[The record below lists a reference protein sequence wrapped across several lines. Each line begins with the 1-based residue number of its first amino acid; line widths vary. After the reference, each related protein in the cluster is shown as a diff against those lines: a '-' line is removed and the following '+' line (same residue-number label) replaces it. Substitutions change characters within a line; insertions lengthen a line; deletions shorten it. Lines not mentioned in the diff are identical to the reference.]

1 MPWSALQQQAINTYN
16 KNILVA
22 AAAGSGKT
30 SVLVERVIQRI
41 VNKTCDINEILVVT
55 FTNAAAAEMRER
67 IATAIT
73 NQLSD
78 KDKERQ
84 LVLLN
89 AASISTL
96 HAFCQNLIRQYFHQL
111 GLDPKF
117 RLGNPQE
124 IDLLK
129 YDVLEELF
137 EDNYNLDDNNDFL
150 DFTDTYGS
158 ERGDDTTYDIILKLY
173 NYAQSQPFPKQ
184 WLETLPT
191 YFKVDTLQDLDSCPW
206 LQIIKQTV
214 IDRLHIAQKSAEKMQ
229 ALATELNL
237 KNYFDIAVNDLD
249 FLTQLSSLAQSSWQ
263 ELSTTINSF
272 KFKVMRAPK
281 DTPDEIKTQFSNLR
295 DEIKKIIKQ
304 LKENYF
310 TQTLEETLAD
320 MPKLYRQAQ
329 ILCSITIE
337 FAGKFSKAKAERS
350 LIDFSDLEHFTLKL
364 LATENST
371 ADNLQPTTI
380 AKTLQDKYVE
390 IMVDEYQDTNGVQE
404 AILKLIASPTSPN
417 LFFVGDVKQ
426 SIYKFRLAEPELFLA
441 KYKQY
446 PQQENCLRIDLA
458 QNFRSRKEIL
468 NGVNFIF
475 SQIMTP
481 QAGELSYGEAE
492 ALYCGFDYPSSSNLT
507 LKSPIELALFDKQQ
521 KISSN
526 TETIENDEDN
536 LQGFTAEAKYITLR
550 IQKLMTKQPL
560 VFDKHTKT
568 YRPLK
573 YKDIVILLRTVQDKA
588 KILADTMRDNNIPVY
603 ASIESGYFQETEV
616 RLMLSLLQIIDNP
629 QQDIPLTAVLYSPIF
644 NFNIEDL
651 AYLRL
656 HKQNVDMYD
665 ALLSLADTN
674 SKKHLKLRL
683 RVTTFLEKLHHWRD
697 YARNHSVPELIWLL
711 LDETGYY
718 DYVGGLPEGMVRQ
731 ANLRALYDRASN
743 YEQTSFRGLF
753 RFLRF
758 VQRMQHLGNDL
769 AVARNLSDSEDVVRI
784 MSIHKSKG
792 LEFPVVILA
801 DTGKQFNLQDSQNSI
816 LFHKQLGLGLYV
828 NDIKHHIRYQTLSR
842 LAIVQQIINEY
853 KAEEMRVLY
862 VAMTRARE
870 KLIIT
875 GSVRNIQ
882 KFAQNACVQ
891 ASSTT
896 QTLPDYYILQAK
908 SYLDW
913 LGFALSRHRDGLLL
927 RQYSDTISATILQ
940 DDSSWQISLIDNLNS
955 SITAKTLTAQQE
967 DLFTKIK
974 NLQPLPATS
983 YKEIVDKRLSW
994 IYPHQEALF
1003 IPAKLSVTEIKQQ
1016 FSPLIATQEE
1026 NTPSLFNDISF
1037 KRPQFLQKQTKMT
1050 ATEYGSLMHTV
1061 MQHLDFNGDLSD
1073 KGILKQLQQMAINE
1087 FIDQQFIAKIYRKNI
1102 RDFINSPLG
1111 QRLQHATNL
1120 YRELAFN
1127 RMINAQTYYP
1137 QADKNDT
1144 IFIQGIIDL
1153 LIEEDDGLILLDY
1166 KTDNCTETEAK
1177 LKYQLQLELY
1187 AQAASEIMRKPVIEK
1202 YLYLF
1207 HSASL
1212 IKM

>member
-67 IATAIT
+67 IANAIT

-137 EDNYNLDDNNDFL
+137 ENNYDENNNEAFL
-150 DFTDTYGS
+150 EFTDTYGS
-158 ERGDDTTYDIILKLY
+158 ERGDDSTYNIILKLY
-173 NYAQSQPFPKQ
+173 EYAQSQPFPKQ

-191 YFKVDTLQDLDSCPW
+191 YFQVKDLQDLDNCPW
-206 LQIIKQTV
+206 LQIIKQSI
-214 IDRLHIAQKSAEKMQ
+214 IDKLQIAQEITQKMY
-229 ALATELNL
+229 ALATELKL
-237 KNYFDIAVNDLD
+237 KNYLDIATIDLD
-249 FLTQLSSLAQSSWQ
+249 FLTELSSLAQSSWQ
-263 ELSTTINSF
+263 ELAITINDF
-272 KFKVMRAPK
+272 KFKTMRAPK
-281 DTPDEIKTQFSNLR
+281 DTPEEIKLQFSSLR
-295 DEIKKIIKQ
+295 DEMKKIIKQ
-304 LKENYF
+304 LKETYF
-310 TQTLEETLAD
+310 SQTLEETLHD
-320 MPKLYRQAQ
+320 MPKLYAQAQ
-329 ILCSITIE
+329 MLCHITIE
-337 FAGKFSKAKAERS
+337 FANKFAQAKAERS

-364 LATENST
+364 LAQEGST
-371 ADNLQPTTI
+371 ADNLQPTNI
-380 AKTLQDKYVE
+380 AQTLQDKYIE

-404 AILKLIASPTSPN
+404 AILKLIASPTTPN
-417 LFFVGDVKQ
+417 LFLVGDVKQ
-426 SIYKFRLAEPELFLA
+426 SIYKFRLAEPELFLT

-446 PQQENCLRIDLA
+446 PLQENCMRIDLA

-468 NGVNFIF
+468 SGVNFIF

-481 QAGELSYGEAE
+481 QAGELSYGKDE
-492 ALYCGFDYPSSSNLT
+492 ALYCGFDYPANSNLT

-521 KISSN
+521 QISTN
-526 TETIENDEDN
+526 AENDEDS
-536 LQGFTAEAKYITLR
+536 LQGFEAEAKYITLR
-550 IQKLMTKQPL
+550 IQELMTQQPL
-560 VFDKHTKT
+560 VFDKYTKN
-568 YRPLK
+568 YRPIK
-573 YKDIVILLRTVQDKA
+573 YKDIVVLLRTVQDKA

-629 QQDIPLTAVLYSPIF
+629 QQDIPLTAILYSPIF
-644 NFNIEDL
+644 NFSIEDL

-656 HKQNVDMYD
+656 HKQNVNMYET
-665 ALLSLADTN
+665 LLSFVDTN
-674 SKKHLKLRL
+674 SKKYASLRSK
-683 RVTTFLEKLHHWRD
+683 VNTFLTKLHRWRD

-731 ANLRALYDRASN
+731 ANLRALYDRANN

-758 VQRMQHLGNDL
+758 VQRMQRLGNDL
-769 AVARNLSDSEDVVRI
+769 AVARSLSDSEDVVRI

-792 LEFPVVILA
+792 LEFPIVILA
-801 DTGKQFNLQDSQNSI
+801 DTGKQFNLQDTQNSI

-828 NDIKHHIRYQTLSR
+828 NDIKQHIRYQTLSR
-842 LAIVQQIINEY
+842 LAIAQQITNEY

-882 KFAQNACVQ
+882 KFAQMACSQVN
-891 ASSTT
+891 STQ

-913 LGFALSRHRDGLLL
+913 LGFALSRHHDGLLL
-927 RQYSDTISATILQ
+927 RQYANVDNACILQ
-940 DDSSWQISLIDNLNS
+940 DNSTWKLSLINDFSS
-955 SITAKTLTAQQE
+955 SISCKTMTTQQE
-967 DLFTKIK
+967 ALFANIK
-974 NLQPLPATS
+974 KLQPLPETI
-983 YKEIVDKRLSW
+983 YKQEVNDRLSW
-994 IYPHQEALF
+994 IYPHEEALS

-1016 FSPLIATQEE
+1016 FSSLLNAPKEDS
-1026 NTPSLFNDISF
+1026 PSLFEDISF

-1073 KGILKQLQQMAINE
+1073 AGILKQLQQMATNE
-1087 FIDQQFIAKIYRKNI
+1087 FIDSQIIHKIYRKNI
-1102 RDFINSPLG
+1102 RDFLNSPLG
-1111 QRLQHATNL
+1111 QRIQKASYL

-1127 RMINAQTYYP
+1127 RMINAKIYYP

-1153 LIEEDDGLILLDY
+1153 LFEEKDQLILLDY
-1166 KTDNCTETEAK
+1166 KTDNCTEQEAK
-1177 LKYQLQLELY
+1177 IKYQLQIELY
-1187 AQAASEIMRKPVIEK
+1187 AQAASEIMRKPVSEK

-1207 HSASL
+1207 HKSCL